1 MTILFKKKRDEECNN
16 NECIIMNTFVRQV
29 LTFAQYDTLNYTT
42 PLKILVEGFIFR

>member
-29 LTFAQYDTLNYTT
+29 LKFAQYDTLNYTT